1 LDGDILRAMKRDME
15 LIRTILINAEDDK
28 YPYGGRVC
36 VEGYSEETC
45 AYHVAL
51 MQDVGLV
58 DAEVI
63 RTSETPNAAAR
74 IDRLT
79 SAGHDFCDAIRNDT
93 VWTRAKQKIVKHGTS
108 AGLTVL
114 IEIAKLEVR
123 HFVGL

>member
-1 LDGDILRAMKRDME
+1 MKRDME

-28 YPYGGRVC
+28 YPYGGRVEM
-36 VEGYSEETC
+36 EGYSEQTC

-51 MQDVGLV
+51 MQDAGLV

-63 RTSETPNAAAR
+63 RSSETPYAAAM
-74 IDRLT
+74 IHRLT

-93 VWTRAKQKIVKHGTS
+93 VWNRARHRIVKHGAS
-108 AGLTVL
+108 AGLSVL
-114 IEIAKLEVR
+114 IEIAKVEVR